1 MIDFQSLY
9 EALESSSLK
18 PWLKTLPKHIEQ
30 RVNVNVNGNLKNWL
44 KTLEQLPKIE
54 TGHYNLNH
62 KEIII
67 GDIMDCRNTQQ
78 VQLKTGLQQLH
89 PWRKG
94 PYSLF
99 DIHIDSE
106 WRSDLK
112 WNRLAPHIAPL
123 AGRQVLDVGCGNGY
137 HCWRMAGAGAQLV
150 IGIDPSLLFLVQF
163 HALKRYAPQVPV
175 HLVPFKMEDLP
186 DSTAQFDS
194 VFSMGVL
201 YHRRSPID
209 HLLELRQALRPGG
222 ELILETLVI
231 PSNYANLLVP
241 RDRYAKMRNVW
252 FIPETQQLETWLQ
265 RCHFENIRVIDV
277 SPTTIEEQRTTNWMQ
292 FESLP
297 DFLAANN
304 IQTTIEGYPAPLRAI
319 VIANRNG
326 SRKSC

>member
-9 EALESSSLK
+9 EALKSSSLK
-18 PWLKTLPKHIEQ
+18 PWLKTLPRHIEQ
-30 RVNVNVNGNLKNWL
+30 RVNVNVNGNFKNWL
-44 KTLEQLPKIE
+44 ETLEQLPEIE
-54 TGHYNLNH
+54 TRHYNLNH
-62 KEIII
+62 KEITI
-67 GDIMDCRNTQQ
+67 GDITDCSNIQQ
-78 VQLKTGLQQLH
+78 AQLKSGLQQLH

-112 WNRLAPHIAPL
+112 WNRLAPHITPL
-123 AGRQVLDVGCGNGY
+123 VGRQVLDVGCGNGY
-137 HCWRMAGAGAQLV
+137 HCWRMAGADAQLV
-150 IGIDPSLLFLVQF
+150 IGTDPSLLFLAQF

-186 DSTAQFDS
+186 DATAQFDS

-222 ELILETLVI
+222 ELILETLVV
-231 PSNYANLLVP
+231 PSSYANLLVP

-252 FIPETQQLETWLQ
+252 FIPDTQQLETWLQ

-277 SPTTIEEQRTTNWMQ
+277 SPTTIEEQRTTSWMQ

-297 DFLAANN
+297 DFLATNN

-326 SRKSC
+326 LRKSC